1 MKTIKINW
9 LKYRYFNNFEKQEI
23 KLNASNAVISGKND
37 AGKTTLLDGFLWLIN
52 GKNQYNEK
60 FNPKPLD
67 KNNHERLGLEPE
79 IEAELLIDGVPT
91 LLKRVQAEKWT
102 TPRGQ
107 LEKNRGND
115 TTKYYIDSVPKKEK
129 EWSQFWEQVASDQ
142 LLFSLINLK
151 YFMMMNWKERRQ
163 ILISMTGLTDDEI
176 IAKDPKLKEL
186 SAILSGKSIED
197 MKKIL
202 AGQKKEIAKQIE
214 GVPGRIQE
222 NVDAIERLVLGDMT
236 KESVTA
242 SLATYE
248 KSVNHKQQQLNT
260 VKNGQAEL
268 KYQEELSQIRLQLAE
283 GKANFISKEK
293 LATHSLQA
301 EVNESQQIV
310 NNFRKSVNE
319 KESDHYRLEQR
330 VSDKHRYRETLLS
343 TYKEL
348 NRMVATTTAETFD
361 DHQTVCPTCS
371 QDLPK
376 NKVDTLMA
384 EFNVSKS
391 EKLTQYMKQIDENKT
406 TGQQTKAD
414 ILSLEKEASAT
425 ELAVQ
430 TVKSDLEKATQ
441 QLDAIN
447 NKLTNEKGKQASFE
461 TSELYLKLSQKE
473 AQLQMKISNATSD
486 NSQAI
491 REATEVLNRETRS
504 LDALKGALASFGQA
518 EEFKARI
525 NELKTLDAELK
536 SQNLDIQRQQF
547 LIDEFI
553 RRKVKLLEA
562 SINNNFSLVNFK
574 LFDLQKN
581 GGLNEVCEAT
591 VNGVEYH
598 SGLNTSARVKADID
612 IINALSKHFGYSLP
626 VVIDNAEGINK
637 GNVPVT
643 IGQRI
648 ELHVAEEPGLKV
660 ELN

>member
-9 LKYRYFNNFEKQEI
+9 IKYRHFNNFEQQEI
-23 KLNASNAVISGKND
+23 TLNASNAVISGKND
-37 AGKTTLLDGFLWLIN
+37 AGKTSLLAGFLWLIN
-52 GKNQYNEK
+52 GKNQNNEK
-60 FNPKPLD
+60 FSPKPLD
-67 KNNHERLGLEPE
+67 ENNRERLGLEPE

-107 LEKNRGND
+107 LEKTRGND

-129 EWSQFWEQVASDQ
+129 EWSEFWEQVATDQ
-142 LLFSLINLK
+142 LLLTLVNLK
-151 YFMMMNWKERRQ
+151 YFMRMNWKERRQ
-163 ILISMTGLTDDEI
+163 LLISMTGLTDDEV
-176 IAKDPKLKEL
+176 IANDPKLKEI
-186 SAILSGKSIED
+186 SDILSGKSIED

-202 AGQKKEIAKQIE
+202 INQKKEVAKQIE

-236 KESVTA
+236 KESVAA

-248 KSVNHKQQQLNT
+248 KSVADKQQQLNT
-260 VKNGQAEL
+260 VKNGKARL

-283 GKANFISKEK
+283 GKANFISQEN

-310 NNFRKSVNE
+310 NRFRKSVNE
-319 KESDHYRLEQR
+319 KESDRYRLEQR
-330 VSDKHRYRETLLS
+330 VSDKQKYRETLLS

-361 DHQTVCPTCS
+361 DHQTVCPTCG
-371 QDLPK
+371 QDLPR

-391 EKLTQYMKQIDENKT
+391 EKLTQYMKQIEENKR
-406 TGQQTKAD
+406 TGKQTKAD
-414 ILSLEKEASAT
+414 ILSLEKELTAT
-425 ELAVQ
+425 QLAVQ

-441 QLDAIN
+441 QLDGIN
-447 NKLTNEKGKQASFE
+447 NKLTNEKGKQATFE
-461 TSELYLKLSQKE
+461 TSDLYIQLTQKE

-491 REATEVLNRETRS
+491 REATEALNAETRS
-504 LDALKGALASFGQA
+504 LDALKGAFASLRQA

-525 NELKTLDAELK
+525 HELKTLDAELK
-536 SQNLDIQRQQF
+536 AQNLDIQRQQF

-553 RRKVKLLEA
+553 RTKVKLLET
-562 SINNNFSLVNFK
+562 SINNKFSLVNFK

-581 GGLNEVCEAT
+581 GGMNEVCEAT
-591 VNGVEYH
+591 VNGVEYT

-626 VVIDNAEGINK
+626 VFIDNAEGINK

-648 ELHVAEEPGLKV
+648 ELHVAEESDLKV

>member
-102 TPRGQ
+102 APRGQ

-142 LLFSLINLK
+142 LLFSLVNLK

-236 KESVTA
+236 KESVAANLGIYQKNVTD
-242 SLATYE
+242 
-248 KSVNHKQQQLNT
+248 KQQQLNT
-260 VKNGQAEL
+260 VKNGNAGL
-268 KYQEELSQIRLQLAE
+268 KYQEELSQIKLMMAE
-283 GKANFISKEK
+283 GKANFLSKDN

-319 KESDHYRLEQR
+319 KESDLYRLEQAL
-330 VSDKHRYRETLLS
+330 SEKQRYRETLLS

-348 NRMVATTTAETFD
+348 TRMIATTTAETFD

-447 NKLTNEKGKQASFE
+447 NKLTNEKGKQATFE

>member
-23 KLNASNAVISGKND
+23 MLNASNAAIGGKND
-37 AGKTTLLDGFLWLIN
+37 AGKTSLLDGFLWLIN
-52 GKNQYNEK
+52 GKNQNNEK
-60 FNPKPLD
+60 FSPKPLD
-67 KNNHERLGLEPE
+67 KNNQERLGLEPE

-91 LLKRVQAEKWT
+91 LLKRVQEEKWT

-107 LEKNRGND
+107 LEKTRGND

-129 EWSQFWEQVASDQ
+129 EWTEFWEQVATDQ
-142 LLFSLINLK
+142 LLLSLVNLK

-176 IAKDPKLKEL
+176 ISKDPNLKEI
-186 SAILSGKSIED
+186 SDILSGKSVDD

-202 AGQKKEIAKQIE
+202 AGQKKDITKQIE

-222 NVDAIERLVLGDMT
+222 NVDAIERLALGDMT
-236 KESVTA
+236 KESVATSLTA
-242 SLATYE
+242 YE
-248 KSVNHKQQQLNT
+248 KSVADKQQQLNT
-260 VKNGQAEL
+260 VKNGNAAL
-268 KYQEELSQIRLQLAE
+268 KYQEELSQIRLMMAE
-283 GKANFISKEK
+283 GKANFLSNENMD
-293 LATHSLQA
+293 THSLQA

-319 KESDHYRLEQR
+319 KESDLYRLEQAL
-330 VSDKHRYRETLLS
+330 SEKQRYREILLIS
-343 TYKEL
+343 YKEL
-348 NRMVATTTAETFD
+348 NSKVATTTSETFD

-371 QDLPK
+371 QDLPR
-376 NKVDTLMA
+376 NKVDTLME
-384 EFNVSKS
+384 EFNFSKS
-391 EKLTQYMKQIDENKT
+391 EKLTQYMKQIEENKT
-406 TGQQTKAD
+406 AGKQTKAD
-414 ILSLEKEASAT
+414 ILSLEKELTAT
-425 ELAVQ
+425 QLAVQ

-447 NKLTNEKGKQASFE
+447 NKLTNEKGNQETFE
-461 TSELYLKLSQKE
+461 TSEIYINLTQKE
-473 AQLQMKISNATSD
+473 AQLQMKISNSTSD

-491 REATEVLNRETRS
+491 REATEALNTETRS
-504 LDALKGALASFGQA
+504 LDALKGALASFEHA
-518 EEFKARI
+518 EEFNKRI
-525 NELKTLDAELK
+525 NELKKLDSELK
-536 SQNLDIQRQQF
+536 AQNLDIQRKQF

-553 RRKVKLLEA
+553 RTKVKMLEE
-562 SINNNFSLVNFK
+562 SINNNFSLVKFK

-591 VNGVEYH
+591 VNGVEYS

-626 VVIDNAEGINK
+626 VFIDNAEGINK
-637 GNVPVT
+637 GNVPAT

-648 ELHVAEEPGLKV
+648 ELHVAEESVLKV
-660 ELN
+660 EAI